1 MINLAEAWQRLG
13 SERKPPGHGWVT
25 LRIHPESPCAIRAAI
40 HGPDEALAVM
50 FEVPETAVAPDAEMP
65 SGAGFQVLLEEMED
79 PAGGLVRLCLV
90 REAHAS
96 RELFTS
102 LVEDAIRVVCRQPS
116 PAAVPDALI
125 TRINAWQS
133 FLKRRRNRLSD
144 EDEIGLFAEL
154 QVLSSLLFPAMK
166 ASKALLA
173 WRGPLGAPHDFLV
186 GNAGLEVKSTCT
198 ASPVRI
204 RISSLAQLDDGA
216 LEHLVLAHVLLGR
229 SANGQTLPE
238 LVDMVW
244 GNLPGEDLD
253 AVGLLE
259 SRLMDAGYSQ
269 IHAPEYRDRFEV
281 RETRFY
287 RVEEGF
293 PRLLSRDVPP
303 GVIEASYL
311 IDTALMAGFRIEA
324 AEVRSMLVT
333 RHQGATA

>member
-50 FEVPETAVAPDAEMP
+50 FEVPETAVAPDTEMP
-65 SGAGFQVLLEEMED
+65 SGAGFQVLQEEMEEPED
-79 PAGGLVRLCLV
+79 GLVRLCLV

-102 LVEDAIRVVCRQPS
+102 LVEDAIRVVCRQPG

-125 TRINAWQS
+125 TRIHAWQS

-166 ASKALLA
+166 ASEALLA

-186 GNAGLEVKSTCT
+186 GNSGLEVKSTCS

-216 LEHLVLAHVLLGR
+216 LEHLVLVHVLLGR

-269 IHAPEYRDRFEV
+269 IHAAEYRDRFEV

-303 GVIEASYL
+303 GIIEASYL
-311 IDTALMAGFRIEA
+311 IDTALMTGFRIDA